1 MKKRN
6 KRGIC
11 RRCGK
16 YCPTEWHHVFGGCF
30 RKISEREGFVM
41 ELCHDCHMELHDSP
55 GIGRV
60 YKERLQREWEGKP
73 GRNRNGWMSLMGKSW
88 LVD

>member
-1 MKKRN
+1 
-6 KRGIC
+6 
-11 RRCGK
+11 
-16 YCPTEWHHVFGGCF
+16 
-30 RKISEREGFVM
+30 M
-41 ELCHDCHMELHDSP
+41 ELCHDCHMELHDTP